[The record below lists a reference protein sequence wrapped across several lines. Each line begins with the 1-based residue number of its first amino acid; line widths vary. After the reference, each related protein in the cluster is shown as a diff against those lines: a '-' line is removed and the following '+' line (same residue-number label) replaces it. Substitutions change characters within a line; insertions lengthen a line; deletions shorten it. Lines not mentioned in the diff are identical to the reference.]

1 MARFES
7 WRGVAIASVLALGLL
22 GCSDRGY
29 VTPPPQATNAT
40 LNSRRADQHPR
51 LSYNGRYLVFASDRR
66 NQRHIFVYDQ
76 QRRQL
81 LTLPGLNQPGTLHDQ
96 PDISADGRYIVYVS
110 EQLGK
115 PDIFIYDRQTL
126 SATPITRDLL
136 GEVRHPTISGD
147 GRFVAFETNRSG
159 QWDIEIY
166 DRGAG
171 VGRSLPQSPNNDD
184 PPPAPDAAAE

>member
-1 MARFES
+1 MVGLR
-7 WRGVAIASVLALGLL
+7 RGWIAAFALLLAA
-22 GCSDRGY
+22 CSDRGY
-29 VTPPPQATNAT
+29 ITPPPQELGAT
-40 LNSRRADQHPR
+40 LNSRAAEQHPR
-51 LSYNGRYLVFASDRR
+51 FSYSGRYLVFASDRR
-66 NQRHIFVYDQ
+66 NQRRIMVYDL

-81 LTLPGLNQPGTLHDQ
+81 LALPGLNQPGVFQDQ

-115 PDIFIYDRQTL
+115 PDIFVYDRQTL
-126 SATPITRDLL
+126 SAEPIARDLL

-171 VGRSLPQSPNNDD
+171 IGRSLPPELPSGGPR
-184 PPPAPDAAAE
+184 PAPDAPASEP

>member
-1 MARFES
+1 MLLFQTGRLGA
-7 WRGVAIASVLALGLL
+7 VAAAVSLLLA
-22 GCSDRGY
+22 GCDDRGY
-29 VTPPPQATNAT
+29 LTPPPQTIGAT
-40 LNSRRADQHPR
+40 LNSRTAEQHPR

-66 NQRHIFVYDQ
+66 NQRSIYVYDL

-81 LTLPGLNQPGTLHDQ
+81 LALPGLNQPGIFHDQ

-115 PDIFIYDRQTL
+115 PNIFVYDRQTL
-126 SATPITRDLL
+126 AATPVTRDLL

-147 GRFVAFETNRSG
+147 GRFIAFETNRTG
-159 QWDIEIY
+159 QWDIELY

-171 VGRSLPQSPNNDD
+171 IGRSLPPQPPTGGPLPNPNQ
-184 PPPAPDAAAE
+184 PNP